1 MNIKPRNLL
10 TLCVALH
17 ACTFATSNLVC
28 GDELGQATRAAI
40 QKSASSIVRIRVIGS
55 SGGDELEVSSQV
67 TTGVVISE
75 DGEILTSVFGFG
87 GQPAAIF
94 VEDSK
99 GDRVSASVVA
109 TDHMKKLVLLK
120 CSEGIFVPATFA
132 RKLWPSVGAYCVAAG
147 RLYAGPLPAA
157 SVGVISATKRIHG
170 IALQTDAKISP
181 VNYGGPLLD
190 IGGDVLGILV
200 PLSPRDSGEGI
211 NAGVEWYDSGIGF
224 AIPATEALQTA
235 ALLRSGKDRSR
246 GVLGIEPSTRN
257 PLAEDFNIKV
267 VHSDSPASEAG
278 LQSGDRITVMN
289 GVKIT
294 RFGLVESVLKSSYA
308 GDPVT
313 MTISRNNKEFDV
325 ETQLVDQLKPVSPG
339 YLGFVTV
346 NPGNGKQKNGV
357 AIYVMPNSPLAK
369 QQLQGKVLLSTIG
382 ETKIS
387 STSELRRQ
395 LRSVTAGQE
404 LKITYRKSDSDQ
416 VESAS
421 VVAELR
427 PNTITTFDDKLI
439 RQAYGT
445 DTELEWKRSED
456 DVPGGGKVWT
466 YAPINTDVKELGA
479 VLLLSESKTARE
491 VIAKRWEPICKKHNL
506 MVIVPSNSE
515 DRELSR
521 EDSEFVLL
529 AVQAVTAGRSIDTRR
544 AILVSGKPQAEMC
557 GELVLNGQQKLF
569 RSATF
574 VETWPRFAGIPS
586 SVIARKAPSFLILN
600 GIVQSRSA
608 RALRAQSVKHIS
620 ESGASV
626 VESEVFASTSAESAI
641 ANWALG
647 LKAF

>member
-10 TLCVALH
+10 TLCVALN
-17 ACTFATSNLVC
+17 ACTFTAPNLVC

-99 GDRVSASVVA
+99 GDRVSASIVA
-109 TDHMKKLVLLK
+109 TDHLKKLVLLK
-120 CSEGIFVPATFA
+120 CTEGIFVPATFA
-132 RKLWPSVGAYCVAAG
+132 RELWPSVGAYCVAAG
-147 RLYAGPLPAA
+147 RLYASSLPAA
-157 SVGVISATKRIHG
+157 SVGVVSAIKRIHG

-190 IGGDVLGILV
+190 IEGNVLGILV

-224 AIPATEALQTA
+224 AIPATEALQAA

-246 GVLGIEPSTRN
+246 GILGIEPSTRN

-267 VHSDSPASEAG
+267 VHSDSPASQAG
-278 LQSGDRITVMN
+278 IQTGDRIMVMN

-294 RFGLVESVLKSSYA
+294 RFGLFESVLKSSYA
-308 GDPVT
+308 GDS
-313 MTISRNNKEFDV
+313 MAITISRNNKEIAV
-325 ETQLVDQLKPVSPG
+325 EPQLVDQLDPMRAG

-346 NPGNGKQKNGV
+346 NPGDDKQKNGV
-357 AIYVMPNSPLAK
+357 AVYVMPNSPLAS
-369 QQLQGKVLLSTIG
+369 QQLQGKVRLLKIDETRINSTF
-382 ETKIS
+382 
-387 STSELRRQ
+387 ELRRQ
-395 LRSVTAGQE
+395 LRSVTAGQQ

-427 PNTITTFDDKLI
+427 PDTITTFDDTLI
-439 RQAYGT
+439 RQVYGT
-445 DTELEWKRSED
+445 DTGSEWKRSED
-456 DVPGGGKVWT
+456 DVPGGGKVWS

-491 VIAKRWEPICKKHNL
+491 VIAKRWGPVCKKHNL

-521 EDSEFVLL
+521 EDSEFILL
-529 AVQAVTAGRSIDTRR
+529 AVQAVTAGRNIDARR
-544 AILVSGKPQAEMC
+544 AILVAGKPQAEMC
-557 GELVLNGQQKLF
+557 GELLLNDQQKLF

-574 VETWPRFAGIPS
+574 AETWPRFAGIPS
-586 SVIARKAPSFLILN
+586 SVIARKALSFLILD

-626 VESEVFASTSAESAI
+626 IESEAFASTSAESAI

-647 LKAF
+647 LKAL